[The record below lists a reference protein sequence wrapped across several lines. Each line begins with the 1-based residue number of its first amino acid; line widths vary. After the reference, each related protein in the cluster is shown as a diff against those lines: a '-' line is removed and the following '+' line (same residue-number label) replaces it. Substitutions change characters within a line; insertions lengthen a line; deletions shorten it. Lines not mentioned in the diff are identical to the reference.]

1 MVDMI
6 RTFRELTVEQQS
18 LAGGKGGTLG
28 RLYQAGY
35 PVPDGFVIL
44 PTAFAPSTSS
54 GHRGD
59 ELLPEAWA
67 QVQAHLN
74 RLRRGDPDAAFAVRS
89 SAMSEDAALASFAG
103 EFETVLD
110 VRTDDEIR
118 DAIHTVRRS
127 RRSERVQAYSE
138 AKGLNT
144 THEIAVVVQ
153 RLVRADISGVLFTAD
168 PVTGNR
174 TEMTGHFVHG
184 LGDQLVSG
192 ETTGQAFTL
201 KRGKGIWPKTEYDG
215 PPELKRFARKLHKL
229 GRRLEKDLGT
239 PQDIEWAIAGKKIY
253 ILQSRPITTMV
264 GFNPV
269 TGEFNDSLTGDYVWS
284 CVNVGEAMSVVM
296 TPFTWSMIRL
306 AFDEL
311 NILPGHPSA
320 GNIGGRIY
328 QNSTVMVSVFHA
340 LGKNFKDI
348 AKEMG
353 GARDEY
359 LETMDQYLVPLPDAT
374 LFAILPNAIRV
385 RRKEK
390 QGLKNLATF
399 LAENPDWCRE
409 MRQRIQVART
419 KGELVSL
426 MEDEIRPR
434 NLESFW
440 QIYAT
445 ALRYGEC
452 VGRLRR
458 ELTELVGAADA
469 DALLSNVSS
478 QGELL
483 ASLGPLVG
491 LARVARGEMQ
501 PEAYLEQWGHRGA
514 LEIEMSAPRPAE
526 DPDWLDKQLATF
538 AQSPVDV
545 EALLAAQRTEFNA
558 AWERF
563 QDRYPHKAKSVRR
576 RLDRAA
582 EAARMRE
589 AARSESTRLVWVP
602 RTWVLRVGDLTG
614 IGDGAFFLLLEEL
627 LDLLAGKDTATV
639 YIPARRQTYE
649 RYKALPPFPL
659 IIRGRF
665 DPFRWAADPNRR
677 SDVFDS
683 HGLLPKLALKTPHEN
698 VILGMPGSAGQ
709 VEGVVRRLDSPE
721 DGDKLKPGEILVTS
735 QTNIG
740 WTLLFPRAAAV
751 VTDIGAPLSHAAI
764 VARELGIPAVVNCGD
779 ATTHLKTGDRVRVDG
794 ERGIVEILEIGAVQR
809 RPGGKKEQMQ

>member
-1 MVDMI
+1 MI
-6 RTFRELTVEQQS
+6 RTFRELTLEQQS
-18 LAGGKGGTLG
+18 LAGGKGGTLT
-28 RLYQAGY
+28 RLYQTGY

-59 ELLPEAWA
+59 EMLPEAWA
-67 QVQAHLN
+67 QVQAHLK
-74 RLRRGDPDAAFAVRS
+74 RMRKADSGAAFAVRS
-89 SAMSEDAALASFAG
+89 SALSEDSAQASFAG

-118 DAIHTVRRS
+118 DAIRTVRRS

-138 AKGLNT
+138 AKGLDT
-144 THEIAVVVQ
+144 AHEIAVVVQ
-153 RLVRADISGVLFTAD
+153 RLVRADVSGVLFTAD
-168 PVTGNR
+168 PVTGRR
-174 TEMTGHFVHG
+174 TEMTGNFVRG

-192 ETTGQAFTL
+192 EITGQAFTL
-201 KRGKGIWPKTEYDG
+201 KRGKGIWPRTEYDG

-229 GRRLEKDLGT
+229 GRRLEKDLGS

-253 ILQSRPITTMV
+253 VLQSRPITTLV

-296 TPFTWSMIRL
+296 TPFTWSMMRL

-311 NILPGHPSA
+311 NVLPGHSSV
-320 GNIGGRIY
+320 GNIGGRLY
-328 QNSTVMVSVFHA
+328 QNSTVMVSVLHA
-340 LGKNFKDI
+340 LGKNIKDM

-359 LETMDQYLVPLPDAT
+359 LETMDQYLVPLPEAT

-390 QGLKNLATF
+390 QGLKNLAAF

-409 MRQRIQVART
+409 MRQRIQALRT
-419 KGELVSL
+419 KDELASL
-426 MEDEIRPR
+426 MEDEIWPR
-434 NLESFW
+434 SLKSFW
-440 QIYAT
+440 RNYAT
-445 ALRYGEC
+445 ALRYGER

-478 QGELL
+478 HDELL

-514 LEIEMSAPRPAE
+514 LEAEVSAPRPFE
-526 DPDWLDKQLATF
+526 DPDWLDQQLATF

-545 EALLAAQRTEFNA
+545 EALLAAQRAEFNA

-563 QDRYPHKAKSVRR
+563 QDRYPRKAKSVRR

-589 AARSESTRLVWVP
+589 AARSESTRLIWVA
-602 RTWVLRVGDLTG
+602 RTWVLRIGDLAG
-614 IGDGAFFLLLEEL
+614 IGDGAFFLSIEEL
-627 LDLLAGKDTATV
+627 LDLLAGKDAPTA

-649 RYKALPPFPL
+649 RYKALPPYPL
-659 IIRGRF
+659 MIRGRF

-683 HGLLPKLALKTPHEN
+683 HGLLPKLTLKTPREN

-721 DGDKLKPGEILVTS
+721 DGDELEPGEILVTS

-740 WTLLFPRAAAV
+740 WTLLFPRAAAI
-751 VTDIGAPLSHAAI
+751 VTDVGAPLSHAAI

-779 ATTHLKTGDRVRVDG
+779 ATTRLKTGDRVRVDG
-794 ERGIVEILEIGAVQR
+794 GQGIVEFLSFSGFPSGTLAWNIG
-809 RPGGKKEQMQ
+809 